1 MRLKS
6 AAMKKHLSIVA
17 LLIWGALTPCWG
29 DREPTAPAPTEPE
42 TEQAESQ
49 VEDNHRDPK
58 SHKPRRID
66 PDRPHVSEAPVI
78 VGTGTLQ
85 IEAGVLVSSSRGRSE
100 PTRTT
105 TPTLLRYGTS
115 PETEF
120 RVELDLLNFQ
130 DRRLGFG
137 DVSLGVKHVIA
148 DEGPEMAMLYRYKL
162 NAGSNG
168 FQSAPEPE
176 VKFLLGFDLSDK
188 TEVEVNLGV
197 RSTIDPEGTHRFLQ
211 GTFAVAVTHS
221 LIPRQLAFFGEIY
234 GDGPYRPGHGGEL
247 TAQGGFLLRLDED
260 TQLDAEILRG
270 LSATGL
276 DWGCGLG
283 ISTRY

>member
-1 MRLKS
+1 MHRFNRGI
-6 AAMKKHLSIVA
+6 SI
-17 LLIWGALTPCWG
+17 LILCFLTPSWAYAQTP
-29 DREPTAPAPTEPE
+29 DPSPTPAVQE
-42 TEQAESQ
+42 AE
-49 VEDNHRDPK
+49 VEDDHRDPIT
-58 SHKPRRID
+58 HKPNRID

-85 IEAGVLVSSSRGRSE
+85 IEAGVLTTTSRGSAE
-100 PTRTT
+100 SPLTT

-120 RVELDLLNFQ
+120 RVELDMLNYQ

-137 DVSLGVKHVIA
+137 DVSLGIKHVIA

-197 RSTIDPEGTHRFLQ
+197 RSTIDPEGTDRFFQ

-221 LIPRQLAFFGEIY
+221 LISHRLAVFGEIF
-234 GDGPYRPGHGGEL
+234 GDGPYRPGQGGLL
-247 TAQGGFLLRLDED
+247 TAQGGFLYRFDDD
-260 TQLDAEILRG
+260 TQLDVEILRG
-270 LSATGL
+270 LSAIGT
-276 DWGCGLG
+276 DWGYGIG
-283 ISTRY
+283 ISSRY

>member
-1 MRLKS
+1 MHRFS
-6 AAMKKHLSIVA
+6 YGIII
-17 LLIWGALTPCWG
+17 LILCFLTPFLAFAQTP
-29 DREPTAPAPTEPE
+29 ESSPTASPE
-42 TEQAESQ
+42 VVEVEAE
-49 VEDNHRDPK
+49 DDHRDPIT
-58 SHKPRRID
+58 HKPNRID

-78 VGTGTLQ
+78 VGTGTFQ
-85 IEAGVLVSSSRGRSE
+85 IEAGVLTLTSRGSE
-100 PTRTT
+100 ESRLTT

-120 RVELDLLNFQ
+120 RVELDMLNYQ

-197 RSTIDPEGTHRFLQ
+197 RSTIDPEGTRRFFQ
-211 GTFAVAVTHS
+211 GTFACAVTHS
-221 LIPRQLAFFGEIY
+221 LISHQLAIFGEIF
-234 GDGPYRPGHGGEL
+234 GDGPFRPGHGGLL
-247 TAQGGFLLRLDED
+247 TAQGGFLYRFDDD
-260 TQLDAEILRG
+260 TQFDVEILRG
-270 LSATGL
+270 LSGTGT
-276 DWGCGLG
+276 DWGYGFG
-283 ISTRY
+283 MSARY